1 MRNQR
6 VRRISRVNRRPRR
19 NLTNSNVFKRRVQNV
34 SNRPVLKPRKSTF
47 GNLTFN
53 TFRRLIAYPAK
64 KSKWWLDEL
73 EWHDS
78 LPMQLHTVKAG
89 TKAYVIGCGSTVLFT
104 LSSLLSTAPI
114 CCHNNQD
121 IFVGY
126 EQARI
131 MFIRFTVTPIVNVA
145 DRSGVY
151 ACGIAA
157 TSIDETVA
165 DASNDFRILSQQP
178 NSVVRPMTRPISV
191 SWSPT
196 LQEHAIQWEP
206 IQGSKP
212 VCALM
217 IAFSDLA
224 LTKADTDGSEY
235 NPAKASFEILV
246 ESRIEI
252 RRPGTSKLTNK
263 LVHSNPRLMQIR
275 RKDHLEYVSLDDV
288 DPDTTGYTLR
298 EGAVKIVEFDLDN
311 LAIN

>member
-6 VRRISRVNRRPRR
+6 VRRIPRINRRPRR
-19 NLTNSNVFKRRVQNV
+19 NFVNSNVFKRRVQNV

-64 KSKWWLDEL
+64 KDKWWLDEL
-73 EWHDS
+73 EWDDS
-78 LPMQLHTVKAG
+78 LPMQLHSTKAG
-89 TKAYVIGCGSTVLFT
+89 SKTYVVGCGSTVLFS
-104 LSSLLSTAPI
+104 LSDLLSTAPI
-114 CCHNNQD
+114 CCHNNHD

-131 MFIRFTVTPIVNVA
+131 MFVRFTVTPIVNVS
-145 DRSGVY
+145 DRSGVF
-151 ACGIAA
+151 ACGVAA
-157 TSIDETVA
+157 TSVEETVA
-165 DASNDFRILSQQP
+165 DASNDFRVLSQQP

-196 LQEHAIQWEP
+196 LQEHAIQWEL
-206 IQGSKP
+206 IQSAKP

-224 LTKADTDGSEY
+224 LIKADTDGSEY

-246 ESRIEI
+246 ESRVEV
-252 RRPGTSKLTNK
+252 RRPGTAKLTRK
-263 LVHSNPRLMQIR
+263 LTYSDPRLMQIR

-288 DPDTTGYTLR
+288 IPDTAGYILK
-298 EGAVKIVEFDLDN
+298 EGAVKVVEFDLNN
-311 LAIN
+311 LAIE